1 MYLIHK
7 SLPYRAVRE
16 TIIMQLKNLLLAG
29 CATMCVAVPAG
40 AQSQDDETTKL
51 DTIVVT
57 GRYTVDQQIDT
68 ATGLGLSVRETP
80 QSVTVITQQRL
91 RDQNLETI
99 ADVVR
104 NTAGVSIVEVD
115 DVRNVFNAR
124 GFEITNYQIDGVPLS
139 WSLAGDAAETLA
151 DVSIYER
158 VELVRGATGLLT
170 GAGDP
175 SASINLVRKHADARE
190 LEASLSGS
198 IGSWQSRQITA
209 DVATPL
215 NAAGSVR
222 GRLVAKYEEG
232 ESYIDLFDF
241 DKQVF
246 YGVIEA
252 DLGDASLVRAGAS
265 QQTNNPT
272 APLWGALPTFYDDGS
287 FTDLPR
293 SQSTSAN
300 WAYWDTENTNYFV
313 NIAHEF
319 ANGWNLT
326 FDYNRLVNSADTE
339 LLYLYGVINEDS
351 GAGLSTWPY
360 KSDGQ
365 SVQDSFDI
373 QLSGDYH
380 LFDRE
385 HEFTIGALHSI
396 QDAETYT
403 YAATGQNAFLPATSL
418 YDWDG
423 NFPRPEFSS
432 TASLDQDIKTEQT
445 GVYAATRIKATDAL
459 SIIAGV
465 RASSWERSG
474 TEYGVTQ
481 NYSADDVVIPYL
493 GVLYDLTPNHRLYA
507 SYTEIFQ
514 PQNLR
519 TETGVTLDPI
529 IGESY
534 EVGIKSSYFED
545 ALQTSFAL
553 FSIQQDGLG
562 QTTGGVV
569 AGSAPPEQAYIA
581 SEGATSEGAEF
592 EVLGRVTDNWNLSFG
607 YSQFEIEDANG
618 DDVNTDQP
626 RKSLTLFTTYGLEGA
641 LNGLTIGG
649 GVSWQG
655 DIYSNATNPV
665 TLEPTRIEQDAY
677 TLANLMARYDF
688 SDHLSLQANVDN
700 LFDETYY
707 SQISYFSQY
716 RYGAP
721 RNYTLSLTYR
731 Y

>member
-1 MYLIHK
+1 MGNMSLK
-7 SLPYRAVRE
+7 SLLMASGAVVCLS
-16 TIIMQLKNLLLAG
+16 M
-29 CATMCVAVPAG
+29 PAY
-40 AQSQDDETTKL
+40 AQVQDDETTEL
-51 DTIVVT
+51 DTVVVI
-57 GRYTVDQQIDT
+57 GRYTVDQEIDT

-80 QSVTVITQQRL
+80 QSVTVVTQQRIA
-91 RDQNLETI
+91 DQNLETI

-104 NTAGVSIVEVD
+104 NTAGVSIIEVD

-124 GFEITNYQIDGVPLS
+124 GFEVTNYQIDGVPLS
-139 WSLAGDAAETLA
+139 WSLAGDSAETLA

-190 LEASLSGS
+190 LEASVTGS
-198 IGSWQSRQITA
+198 FGSWENRQIAA
-209 DVATPL
+209 DIASPL
-215 NAAGSVR
+215 NESGTIR
-222 GRLVAKYEEG
+222 GRFVAKYEEG
-232 ESYIDLFDF
+232 ESYIDLFDS

-252 DLGDASLVRAGAS
+252 DLGDSSLVRAGAS
-265 QQTNNPT
+265 RQKNNPT

-287 FTDLPR
+287 FTDLSR

-300 WAYWDTENTNYFV
+300 WAYWDTVNTNYFV
-313 NIAHEF
+313 NVDHEF
-319 ANGWNLT
+319 SNGWDLQFN
-326 FDYNRLVNSADTE
+326 YNRLINSADTE
-339 LLYLYGVINEDS
+339 LLYLYGTINEAS

-360 KSDGQ
+360 KSDGE
-365 SVQDSFDI
+365 SVQDSFDLH
-373 QLSGDYH
+373 LSGDYT
-380 LFDRE
+380 LFGRD
-385 HEFTIGALHSI
+385 HEFTVGALHSV
-396 QDAETYT
+396 QNADT
-403 YAATGQNAFLPATSL
+403 YAYGASGPNAYLPATSL

-432 TASLDQDIKTEQT
+432 VGTHDQDISTEQN
-445 GVYAATRIKATDAL
+445 GFFAATRINATDAL
-459 SIIAGV
+459 NIVAGARV
-465 RASSWERSG
+465 SSWERTG

-481 NYSADDVVIPYL
+481 EYSADDVVIPYL
-493 GVLYDLTPNHRLYA
+493 GLLYDLTPTHRLYA

-519 TETGVTLDPI
+519 TESGATLDPI
-529 IGESY
+529 YGNAYEIGL
-534 EVGIKSSYFED
+534 KSSYFQD
-545 ALQTSFAL
+545 ALQTSFAA

-562 QTTGGVV
+562 QPTGGVV
-569 AGSAPPEQAYIA
+569 ANSAPPEQAYRA
-581 SEGATSEGAEF
+581 SEGATSQGFEF
-592 EVLGRVTDNWNLSFG
+592 EVLGRVTENWNLSLG
-607 YSQFEIEDANG
+607 YNQFEIEDADGN
-618 DDVNTDQP
+618 DVNTDQP
-626 RKSLTLFTTYGLEGA
+626 RKSLTLFTTYGFEGA
-641 LNGLTIGG
+641 LDGLTVGG
-649 GVSWQG
+649 GISWQD

-665 TLEPTRIEQDAY
+665 TAEPTRIEQDAY

-688 SDHLSLQANVDN
+688 NDHITLQANVDN

-721 RNYTLSLTYR
+721 RNYTVSLTYR

>member
-1 MYLIHK
+1 MGLSVIENVSH
-7 SLPYRAVRE
+7 SQISA
-16 TIIMQLKNLLLAG
+16 I
-29 CATMCVAVPAG
+29 
-40 AQSQDDETTKL
+40 AQSQDDEPTKL
-51 DTIVVT
+51 DTVVVI
-57 GRYTVDQQIDT
+57 GGYTVDQQIDT
-68 ATGLGLSVRETP
+68 ATGLGLTVRETP
-80 QSVTVITQQRL
+80 QSVTVVTQQRIA
-91 RDQNLETI
+91 DQNLETI

-151 DVSIYER
+151 DVAIYER

-190 LEASLSGS
+190 LEASLTGS
-198 IGSWQSRQITA
+198 IGSWESRQITA
-209 DVATPL
+209 DLATPL
-215 NAAGSVR
+215 NDSGTLR
-222 GRLVAKYEEG
+222 GRFVAKYAEG

-246 YGVIEA
+246 YGVVEA
-252 DLGDASLVRAGAS
+252 DLGEATLVRAGAS
-265 QQTNNPT
+265 RQTNNPT
-272 APLWGALPTFYDDGS
+272 APLWGALPTFYDDGN

-293 SQSTSAN
+293 SQSTSAD

-339 LLYLYGVINEDS
+339 LLYLFGTLDQGT
-351 GAGLSTWPY
+351 GAGLATYPY
-360 KSDGQ
+360 KSDGE
-365 SVQDSFDI
+365 SVQDSLDI
-373 QLSGDYH
+373 QLSGDYR
-380 LFDRE
+380 LFGRD
-385 HEFTIGALHSI
+385 HEFTLGALHSI
-396 QDAETYT
+396 QNADTYA
-403 YAATGQNAFLPATSL
+403 YAATGPNAFLPAPSL

-423 NFPRPEFSS
+423 NFPRPEFSG
-432 TASLDQDIKTEQT
+432 TGTHDQDIKTEQT
-445 GVYAATRIKATDAL
+445 GVYAATRVRATDAL
-459 SIIAGV
+459 SLIAGA
-465 RASSWERSG
+465 RFSKWERAG

-481 NYSADDVVIPYL
+481 DFSADDIVIPYL
-493 GVLYDLTPNHRLYA
+493 GILYDLTPNHRLYA

-519 TETGVTLDPI
+519 TETGATLDPV
-529 IGESY
+529 IGEAY
-534 EVGIKSSYFED
+534 EIGLKSAFFEE

-562 QTTGGVV
+562 QPTGGVV
-569 AGSAPPEQAYIA
+569 AGSAPPEQAYVA
-581 SEGATSEGAEF
+581 SEGATSEGFEF
-592 EVLGRVTDNWNLSFG
+592 EVLGRVTNNWNLSLG
-607 YSQFEIEDANG
+607 YSQFKIEDADGN
-618 DDVNTDQP
+618 DVNTDQP
-626 RKSLTLFTTYGLEGA
+626 RKSLTLFTTYGFEGP
-641 LNGLTIGG
+641 LTGLTIGG
-649 GVSWQG
+649 GVSWQD

-665 TLEPTRIEQDAY
+665 TLEPTRIAQDAY

>member
-1 MYLIHK
+1 MSLK
-7 SLPYRAVRE
+7 SLLIASGAVVCLS
-16 TIIMQLKNLLLAG
+16 M
-29 CATMCVAVPAG
+29 PAY
-40 AQSQDDETTKL
+40 AQVQDEETTEL
-51 DTIVVT
+51 DTVVVI
-57 GRYTVDQQIDT
+57 GRYTVDQEIDT
-68 ATGLGLSVRETP
+68 ATGLGLTVRETP
-80 QSVTVITQQRL
+80 QSVTVVTQQRIE
-91 RDQNLETI
+91 DQNLETI

-124 GFEITNYQIDGVPLS
+124 GFEVTNYQIDGVPLS
-139 WSLAGDAAETLA
+139 WSLAGDSAETLA

-190 LEASLSGS
+190 LEASVTGS
-198 IGSWQSRQITA
+198 FGSWENRQIAA
-209 DVATPL
+209 DIASPL
-215 NAAGSVR
+215 NESGTIR
-222 GRLVAKYEEG
+222 GRFVAKYEEG
-232 ESYIDLFDF
+232 ESYIDLFDS

-252 DLGDASLVRAGAS
+252 DLGDSSLVRAGAS
-265 QQTNNPT
+265 QQKNNPT

-287 FTDLPR
+287 FTDLSR

-300 WAYWDTENTNYFV
+300 WAYWDTVNTNYFV
-313 NIAHEF
+313 NVDHEF
-319 ANGWNLT
+319 SNGWDLQFN
-326 FDYNRLVNSADTE
+326 YNRLINSADTE
-339 LLYLYGVINEDS
+339 LLYLYGTINEAS

-360 KSDGQ
+360 KSDGE
-365 SVQDSFDI
+365 SIQDSFDLH
-373 QLSGDYH
+373 LSGDYT
-380 LFDRE
+380 LFGRD
-385 HEFTIGALHSI
+385 HEFTVGALHSV
-396 QDAETYT
+396 QDADT
-403 YAATGQNAFLPATSL
+403 YAYAASGPNAYLPATSL

-432 TASLDQDIKTEQT
+432 VGTHDQDISTEQN
-445 GVYAATRIKATDAL
+445 GFFAATRINATDAL
-459 SIIAGV
+459 NIVAGARV
-465 RASSWERSG
+465 SSWERTG

-481 NYSADDVVIPYL
+481 EYSADDVVIPYL
-493 GVLYDLTPNHRLYA
+493 GVLYDLTSNHRLYA

-519 TETGVTLDPI
+519 TESGATLDPI
-529 IGESY
+529 YGNAYEIGL
-534 EVGIKSSYFED
+534 KSSYFQD
-545 ALQTSFAL
+545 ALQTSFAV

-562 QTTGGVV
+562 QPTGGVV
-569 AGSAPPEQAYIA
+569 ANSAPPEQAYRA
-581 SEGATSEGAEF
+581 SEGATSQGFEF
-592 EVLGRVTDNWNLSFG
+592 EVLGRVTENWNLSLG
-607 YSQFEIEDANG
+607 YNQFEIEDADGN
-618 DDVNTDQP
+618 DVNTDQP
-626 RKSLTLFTTYGLEGA
+626 RKSLTLFTTYGFEGA
-641 LNGLTIGG
+641 LDGLTVGG
-649 GVSWQG
+649 GFNWQD

-665 TLEPTRIEQDAY
+665 TSEPTRIEQDAY

-688 SDHLSLQANVDN
+688 NDHITLQANVEN

-721 RNYTLSLTYR
+721 RNYTVSLTYR